1 MMDLEELEKTLNIKF
16 RNKNL
21 LKNAFIHRSYLNEHS
36 EEKLP
41 NNERLEFLGDSI
53 LAFVVSTY
61 LFQNHPDSQEGDLT
75 NFRASLVNS
84 KSLSEVAKRLNL
96 GKFLYLSRG
105 EETTGGRER
114 EYLLANTVE
123 SLIGAIYLDSGIEKV
138 SSFIK
143 NYILNNLGEI
153 IEKELYKDFKS
164 KMQERSQEVFSI
176 TPTYQV
182 IIEEGPDHN
191 KKFRL
196 GVYLGKLLVS
206 EGEGKS
212 KQEAEQK
219 AAKAAYESDWNILRE
234 RLKKI
239 LK

>member
-1 MMDLEELEKTLNIKF
+1 MDLEELEKTLNIKF

-143 NYILNNLGEI
+143 NYILNNLEEI

-176 TPTYQV
+176 TPIYQV
-182 IIEEGPDHN
+182 IVEEGPDHN
-191 KKFRL
+191 KKFRV

>member
-1 MMDLEELEKTLNIKF
+1 MDLEELEKTLNIKF

>member
-1 MMDLEELEKTLNIKF
+1 MDLEELEKTLNIKF

-41 NNERLEFLGDSI
+41 NNERLEFLGDSV

-84 KSLSEVAKRLNL
+84 KSLSVVAKRLNL

-105 EETTGGRER
+105 EEATGGRER

-143 NYILNNLGEI
+143 NYILNNLEEI

-191 KKFRL
+191 KKFRV

-219 AAKAAYESDWNILRE
+219 AAKGAYESDWNILRE

>member
-1 MMDLEELEKTLNIKF
+1 MDLEELEKTLNIKF

-143 NYILNNLGEI
+143 NYILNNLEEI

-176 TPTYQV
+176 TPIYQV
-182 IIEEGPDHN
+182 IVEEGPDHN
-191 KKFRL
+191 KKFRV

-212 KQEAEQK
+212 KQEAEQE
-219 AAKAAYESDWNILRE
+219 AAKTAYEFDWNILRE